1 MLSAI
6 LGIFIW
12 SLLAPIVAHR
22 LPHVAGWVLAV
33 VPAGLT
39 FWFAG
44 FMLSVST
51 AKFATN
57 PR

>member
-12 SLLAPIVAHR
+12 SLLAPIVAR
-22 LPHVAGWVLAV
+22 KLLHVAGWVLAV
-33 VPAGLT
+33 APAVLT
-39 FWFAG
+39 FWFAS
-44 FMLSVST
+44 FMMSVST
-51 AKFATN
+51 ADFATN

>member
-12 SLLAPIVAHR
+12 SLLAPIVARR
-22 LPHVAGWVLAV
+22 LLHAAVWVLAV
-33 VPAGLT
+33 APGALT
-39 FWFAG
+39 FWLAS
-44 FMLSVST
+44 FMMSVCT

-57 PR
+57 PC